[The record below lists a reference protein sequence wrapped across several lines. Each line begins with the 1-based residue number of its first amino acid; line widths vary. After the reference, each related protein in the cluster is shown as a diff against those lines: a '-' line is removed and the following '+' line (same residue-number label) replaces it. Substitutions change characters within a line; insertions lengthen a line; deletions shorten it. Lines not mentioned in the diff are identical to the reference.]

1 MLHFKKLAAILF
13 YLIFVAPL
21 AAQSLVIKPY
31 YGYLLPRLSEVNDQI
46 GRQIGVWRELLEE
59 PIPSPGEIDGHY
71 VFGAQVLHHF
81 NDDYAVTLELSRYQE
96 KAASDYFKPATTAER
111 FLFEREVETYNLA
124 VNLNYYF
131 GYDETSRLNKYVSF
145 GTGLLFA
152 KANSVTL
159 SSIASD
165 PKGASLPAVDTRG
178 EFSGTS
184 VTAALAGGLE
194 LRLLGSLAV
203 WGEAG
208 YRYAKMGEL
217 DGTVRRLDEQQSG
230 VFITET
236 SPTEASFDFSGFY
249 FHAGLGLGLP
259 F

>member
-1 MLHFKKLAAILF
+1 MPHLKKLAAILF

-21 AAQSLVIKPY
+21 AAQSLIIKPF
-31 YGYLLPRLSEVNDQI
+31 YGYLLPRMSEVNDQI
-46 GRQIGVWRELLEE
+46 GRQIGLWRELLEE
-59 PIPSPGEIDGHY
+59 PILSPGKIDGHY

-96 KAASDYFKPATTAER
+96 KIATDYFKPASSSER
-111 FLFEREVETYNLA
+111 FLYERDVETYNLA

-131 GYDETSRLNKYVSF
+131 GYDEASRLNKYVGF
-145 GTGLLFA
+145 GAGLLFA

-159 SSIASD
+159 SSIVSD

-178 EFSGTS
+178 EFSGNS
-184 VTAALAGGLE
+184 ITAALAGGLE
-194 LRLLGSLAV
+194 LRLAGSVSL

-208 YRYAKMGEL
+208 YRYAKIGQLE
-217 DGTVRRLDEQQSG
+217 GTARRINEQ
-230 VFITET
+230 
-236 SPTEASFDFSGFY
+236 EASAFTTNTSFDFSGFY
-249 FHAGLGLGLP
+249 VHAGLGLGLP

>member
-1 MLHFKKLAAILF
+1 MSHFKKLAIILF

-31 YGYLLPRLSEVNDQI
+31 YGYLLPRMSEVNDQI
-46 GRQIGVWRELLEE
+46 GRQIGLWQELLGE
-59 PIPSPGEIDGHY
+59 PILSPGKINGHY

-96 KAASDYFKPATTAER
+96 KIATDYFKPVSSAER

-131 GYDETSRLNKYVSF
+131 GYDETSRLNKYVGF
-145 GTGLLFA
+145 GAGLLFA
-152 KANSVTL
+152 KANSITL
-159 SSIASD
+159 SSIVND
-165 PKGASLPAVDTRG
+165 PKGVLLPAVDSRG
-178 EFSGTS
+178 EFSGNSITG
-184 VTAALAGGLE
+184 ALAGGLE
-194 LRLLGSLAV
+194 LRLIGSASL

-208 YRYAKMGEL
+208 YRYAKIGQL
-217 DGTVRRLDEQQSG
+217 DGTVRRIDDQQG
-230 VFITET
+230 AAFTT
-236 SPTEASFDFSGFY
+236 NTSFDFSGFY
-249 FHAGLGLGLP
+249 FHAGLGIVLP